1 MFVREYI
8 IRNACRALI
17 PIFAVRGAALG
28 ALRKMCPAVSSGVG
42 AGAGGRRPAPWL
54 ACVRSTSRRA
64 PRHVYADKFSWQ
76 ELVQ

>member
-1 MFVREYI
+1 MYNRYERCV
-8 IRNACRALI
+8 
-17 PIFAVRGAALG
+17 AAGDCL
-28 ALRKMCPAVSSGVG
+28 ASV
-42 AGAGGRRPAPWL
+42 AGGAPSPLPGW